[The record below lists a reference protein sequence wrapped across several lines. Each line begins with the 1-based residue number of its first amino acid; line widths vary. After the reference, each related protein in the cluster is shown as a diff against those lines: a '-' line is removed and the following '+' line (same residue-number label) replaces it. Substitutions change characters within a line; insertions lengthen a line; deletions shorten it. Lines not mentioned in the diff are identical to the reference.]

1 MENKATKNKIISILK
16 RQGATK
22 AAIFGSFARGE
33 EKKDSDLDL
42 LVEFKKSKSLLE
54 MIRIQF
60 EIEKKI
66 GRKVDLLTYN
76 GINHRLKDII
86 LKEQKVIYE
95 KRN

>member
-1 MENKATKNKIISILK
+1 MENQAIKNKIIPILK

-33 EKKDSDLDL
+33 ENKNSDLDL